1 MCRARSGPGKQ
12 RCAVALCH
20 HAERRVAKCVV
31 ASMRVL
37 LRVTA
42 LLASVAGMGVAQQG
56 MCQQRYATCDEPRSG
71 APGEGGFGTGG
82 CVAVVTDECGST
94 QIDVTDASGAMVF
107 APMSLSPGQT
117 ITTQCRKVA
126 EMETSGLRLSEVR
139 LDDPEIAGAIGGS
152 DMPSWLSSIQTM
164 EQVLSIFGAL
174 GGEVCITL
182 EDAHITTEVT
192 QACVIAELKVGDVA
206 LMEPIDVGC
215 WYEGLAC
222 YNATSCSSCTR
233 MADSLRASGRYD
245 GAASCG
251 WCAATSQCLLGG
263 SGGPRC
269 QSDGECDDRSWTL
282 EPALCPATAGGS
294 TSPSA
299 AQSHAACIV
308 QSMLTSS
315 SGSSA
320 IGRQSSADLVGDATT
335 CVGVDS
341 GNTAVVIA
349 ALIGGAVLGFL
360 AGSCWGAG
368 VGELMRVVGH
378 RVFPDCIPD
387 PYRRNASARY
397 NKESTSAGAG
407 GSVAARASSARFV
420 AETAAT
426 ARGDAIA
433 TPSLVPP
440 RVGSGSAVGT
450 TATQAAD
457 NSGDVTPGLL
467 GRSVP

>member
-1 MCRARSGPGKQ
+1 
-12 RCAVALCH
+12 
-20 HAERRVAKCVV
+20 
-31 ASMRVL
+31 MRVL

-42 LLASVAGMGVAQQG
+42 LLSVVPGMGVAQQG

-71 APGEGGFGTGG
+71 TRGEGGFGTGA

-94 QIDVTDASGAMVF
+94 QIDVMDASGAAVF
-107 APMSLSPGQT
+107 APMSLAPGQT
-117 ITTQCRKVA
+117 VTTQCRKVA
-126 EMETSGLRLSEVR
+126 EMDTSGLRLSEVR

-192 QACVIAELKVGDVA
+192 QACVIAELRAGDA
-206 LMEPIDVGC
+206 TLMEPIDVGC

-222 YNATSCSSCTR
+222 YNATSCSDCTS
-233 MADSLRASGRYD
+233 MADNLRASGRYD
-245 GAASCG
+245 GAAGCG
-251 WCAATSQCLLGG
+251 WCAASSQCLLGG

-269 QSDGECDDRSWTL
+269 QSDGGCDDRSWFL
-282 EPALCPATAGGS
+282 EPALCPATAGAS
-294 TSPSA
+294 TSPSD
-299 AQSHAACIV
+299 AQSHAACIA

-320 IGRQSSADLVGDATT
+320 IDRQSSADPAGGATT
-335 CVGVDS
+335 CAGGDS
-341 GNTAVVIA
+341 GSTAAVIA
-349 ALIGGAVLGFL
+349 ALVGGAVLGFL
-360 AGSCWGAG
+360 GGSCCGAG

-387 PYRRNASARY
+387 PYRRDASARY
-397 NKESTSAGAG
+397 RKGG
-407 GSVAARASSARFV
+407 GSGSGAARASSARFV
-420 AETAAT
+420 AETAAP
-426 ARGDAIA
+426 ARSDAIA

-440 RVGSGSAVGT
+440 RAGSGSAVGNP
-450 TATQAAD
+450 TAQAAER
-457 NSGDVTPGLL
+457 SGDAAPVDTGVPALL